1 MDTDF
6 CNIDRVGS
14 ISLQEFEDKYFDQ
27 APVIFKAAPDNEAGR
42 EALSRHALLARFA
55 SVSTA
60 PLFPL
65 PHCATSSDT
74 ALEGANVCQYPVATY
89 NPEGVPYRG
98 MREVLLREY
107 IEGLDAATVSS
118 DVQTDETTYLWR

>member
-1 MDTDF
+1 M
-6 CNIDRVGS
+6 S
-14 ISLQEFEDKYFDQ
+14 W
-27 APVIFKAAPDNEAGR
+27 
-42 EALSRHALLARFA
+42 
-55 SVSTA
+55 
-60 PLFPL
+60 
-65 PHCATSSDT
+65 
-74 ALEGANVCQYPVATY
+74 QYPVATY